1 MVLTITGNLLKTVCI
16 DGLSFYIKMS
26 YNRVIKLKECQCMKF
41 TANVK
46 VRESEQSMLKQQET
60 ERAKKLLLEAIRIF
74 SKNDVSIEKEA
85 EAFLKEAEVNA

>member
-1 MVLTITGNLLKTVCI
+1 
-16 DGLSFYIKMS
+16 
-26 YNRVIKLKECQCMKF
+26 MKF